1 VLYYSLHWK
10 GRQRTVVEKFY
21 INFAFNPA
29 NNALSFCL
37 DTTTPLACTAALYN
51 SNVTTV
57 ASSSS
62 YLFYGVAVDSNNN
75 LYASNNNAEVY
86 KYSLGNNSTIGVL
99 FAPTTIPTPA
109 TYARPTGG
117 SIASQIGVV
126 YGLFVNRQSND
137 LYMSDI
143 GAYYSGNSQTPM
155 YNYRIQRWG
164 LNGSVAGS
172 TIAGSAGY
180 GLNLNQI
187 GDVRNIH
194 IDVNGVLYVPDASYH
209 RVMKW
214 SVGAINGVVVAG
226 AVSGTTGSSL
236 SLLSGPRGVSTDHA
250 GNVYVS
256 DTGNHRVVQWA
267 PDAKSGIVVAGG
279 NGPGLHIAQ
288 LSSPTAIIVD
298 EKRNLFIFDSG
309 NQRIQQWSQG
319 ATYGM
324 MIFDGSYNNAVSAG
338 SWGMAM
344 DRFGNLYVTDHGGK
358 RVQMI
363 SIVNPSVCSGK

>member
-1 VLYYSLHWK
+1 MY
-10 GRQRTVVEKFY
+10 
-21 INFAFNPA
+21 
-29 NNALSFCL
+29 NNKVS
-37 DTTTPLACTAALYN
+37 TI
-51 SNVTTV
+51 

-62 YLFYGVAVDSNNN
+62 YTFYGVAVDSNNN
-75 LYASNNNAEVY
+75 LYASNSNAEVY
-86 KYSLGNNSTIGVL
+86 KYSLGNNSRTGEL
-99 FAPTTIPTPA
+99 FAPTTIPAPA
-109 TYARPTGG
+109 TYGRPTGG
-117 SIASQIGVV
+117 STASQIGVV

-143 GAYYSGNSQTPM
+143 GGYYSGNIIKTPV
-155 YNYRIQRWG
+155 YNYRIQRWD

-172 TIAGSAGY
+172 IIADSAGS

-187 GDVRNIH
+187 GVVYNIH
-194 IDVNGVLYVPDASYH
+194 TDVNGVLYVPDATYH

-214 SVGAINGVVVAG
+214 SVGAITGVVVAG
-226 AVSGTTGSSL
+226 AANGATGSSL
-236 SLLSGPRGVSTDHA
+236 SLLSGPQGVCTDQV

-288 LSSPTAIIVD
+288 LNSPRAIIVD

-309 NQRIQQWSQG
+309 NLRIQQWPPG
-319 ATYGM
+319 ATYGI
-324 MIFDGSYNNAVSAG
+324 MIFDGSYSNTVSAG

-344 DRFGNLYVTDHGGK
+344 DRLGNLYFTDHDGK

-363 SIVNPSVCSGK
+363 SIVSPSVCSGK